1 MDRESIEALLRGGLP
16 GAEVEVDD
24 PRGDGRHFTARI
36 VSPTFAGRTRL
47 ERHRMI
53 HAVLGPRMGDA
64 IHALSI
70 TAEAP

>member
-1 MDRESIEALLRGGLP
+1 MDREGIEALLRGGLP
-16 GAEVEVDD
+16 EAEVEVDD

-36 VSPTFAGRTRL
+36 VSPVFTGRTRL

-53 HAVLGPRMGDA
+53 HAVLGPKMGDE

>member
-1 MDRESIEALLRGGLP
+1 MDREGIEALLRRGLP
-16 GAEVEVDD
+16 NAEVVVDD

-36 VSPTFAGRTRL
+36 ISSDFIGRTRL

-53 HAVLGPRMGDA
+53 HAVLGPNLGDA